1 MAASTAE
8 KIAEIEAE
16 VIFHSYNFSVL
27 IIFFEIYIQDIYQK
41 RFGAHEEAVLSEVSS

>member
-16 VIFHSYNFSVL
+16 VIFHFYNFLVFT
-27 IIFFEIYIQDIYQK
+27 IFFEIYIQNIYQK
-41 RFGAHEEAVLSEVSS
+41 RFSAY